1 MKTRDLA
8 VLYPCNLRVT
18 FRNINCIHSF
28 LNNKNPFCYKWQVSM
43 LDYSGR
49 QKYSKDKRTDLS

>member
-18 FRNINCIHSF
+18 FRNINCI
-28 LNNKNPFCYKWQVSM
+28 LLNNNKNPFCYKWQVPM